1 MGTPSTQMKMLALIF
16 LLAGACVVRFPEDQ
30 EQAPKPQVLRQSPRD
45 SHYLEFKGK
54 PTILITSGEHYGAVL
69 NTDFD
74 YDRYLQ
80 TLSAD
85 GLNYTRIFT
94 GGYVERASSFGIQN
108 NSLAPAKDRLITPW
122 ARSDKPGY
130 INGGN
135 RFDLDQWNPE
145 YFTRLKDFVSKADE
159 RGIVVEVTLFSST
172 YQDTNWEYSP
182 LHPKNNTNLTGT
194 VDRLKLHTLDNGPLL
209 AIQEKLVRKLVR
221 ELNAYDNV
229 FFEVQNEPYADRP
242 MTVAPV
248 NPYLLDWKKSWMN
261 RVDLADETSLEWQ
274 KRVAAFVADEQS
286 HLPVKHLIAQN
297 FCNFRYSLANLD
309 ENVRILNCHYAFP
322 EAVALNYGYERVMS
336 FDESGFSGSGDD
348 AYRQQAWRFVLAG
361 GGIFN
366 NLDYSF
372 YPGAEDGS
380 GTNRAPGGG
389 SAALRKQLG
398 ILKSFIDDF
407 DYLRMGPDLR
417 AVRLSPG
424 CQCQVLAN
432 RAREFAIYV
441 EGKSECP
448 VTLNL
453 YPGEWRAEWVDTRVG
468 DVVAEEAISAHG
480 QPVRLQSP
488 PFVGDVA
495 LRVRRK

>member
-1 MGTPSTQMKMLALIF
+1 MPRAEADLVAHWELRITTVESVCVMGTPSTQMKMLALIF

-274 KRVAAFVADEQS
+274 KRVAAFVG
-286 HLPVKHLIAQN
+286 AQ
-297 FCNFRYSLANLD
+297 
-309 ENVRILNCHYAFP
+309 
-322 EAVALNYGYERVMS
+322 
-336 FDESGFSGSGDD
+336 
-348 AYRQQAWRFVLAG
+348 
-361 GGIFN
+361 
-366 NLDYSF
+366 
-372 YPGAEDGS
+372 
-380 GTNRAPGGG
+380 
-389 SAALRKQLG
+389 
-398 ILKSFIDDF
+398 
-407 DYLRMGPDLR
+407 
-417 AVRLSPG
+417 
-424 CQCQVLAN
+424 
-432 RAREFAIYV
+432 
-441 EGKSECP
+441 
-448 VTLNL
+448 
-453 YPGEWRAEWVDTRVG
+453 
-468 DVVAEEAISAHG
+468 
-480 QPVRLQSP
+480 
-488 PFVGDVA
+488 
-495 LRVRRK
+495 LRV